1 MHNNNSQRSFA
12 VLFNQNIFIMKLQNN
27 TVLITGGSSG
37 IGLELAKVLTNK
49 GNKVVIC
56 GKSNEKLAAAKKI
69 LPKLITYQCDI
80 SDGEECK
87 AFAKKVN
94 ENHPDLNILVNNAA
108 IVNKFDF
115 FGNEKAMEFAE
126 SEYQTNL
133 LAPIRLIKLLYPTIS
148 SNDSSVI
155 INITTGLIYAPRVI
169 YPFYNSSKSAL
180 HSFTQTLRIRLK
192 DEKTKVVEVMFPA
205 VDTPWHQGTPPK
217 IAISAEA
224 AVSEM
229 IKGLEKGKSEI
240 RVGGAKILHLI
251 SRLAPAFAL
260 KKVNEIQ

>member
-1 MHNNNSQRSFA
+1 MKIKNS
-12 VLFNQNIFIMKLQNN
+12 

-49 GNKVVIC
+49 GNKVIIC
-56 GKSNEKLAAAKKI
+56 GKSNEKLLASKKMI
-69 LPKLITYQCDI
+69 PQLVTYQCNL
-80 SDGEECK
+80 SDKQECND
-87 AFAKKVN
+87 FAQKIK
-94 ENHPDLNILVNNAA
+94 ENHPDLSILINNAA
-108 IVNKFDF
+108 IANKIDF
-115 FGNEKAMEFAE
+115 INDDNAIELAE
-126 SEYQTNL
+126 IEYQTNL
-133 LAPIRLIKLLYPTIS
+133 IAPIRLIKLLYTTIS
-148 SNDSSVI
+148 ANESSAI

-192 DEKTKVVEVMFPA
+192 DKKTKVIEVMFPA
-205 VDTPWHQGTPPK
+205 VNTPWHQGTPPK
-217 IAISAEA
+217 IAITTEL

-229 IKGLEKGKSEI
+229 INGLEKGKSEI
-240 RVGGAKILHLI
+240 RVGGSRILYLM

>member
-1 MHNNNSQRSFA
+1 
-12 VLFNQNIFIMKLQNN
+12 MKLENN

-37 IGLELAKVLTNK
+37 IGLELAKVLINK
-49 GNKVVIC
+49 GNKVIIC
-56 GKSNEKLAAAKKI
+56 GKSNEKLVAAKKI
-69 LPKLITYQCDI
+69 LTQLITYQCDI
-80 SDGEECK
+80 SDAEECK
-87 AFAKKVN
+87 AFARKVAA
-94 ENHPDLNILVNNAA
+94 NHPDLNILVNNAA
-108 IVNKFDF
+108 IVNKIDF
-115 FGNEKAMEFAE
+115 IGNENAMELAE
-126 SEYQTNL
+126 NEYQTNL
-133 LAPIRLIKLLYPTIS
+133 LAPIRLIKLLFPTIS
-148 SNDSSVI
+148 ANDSSAI

-180 HSFTQTLRIRLK
+180 HSFTQTIRIRLK

-205 VDTPWHQGTPPK
+205 VNTPWHQGNPPK
-217 IAISAEA
+217 IAISTEA

-229 IKGLEKGKSEI
+229 ITGLEKGKSEI